1 MGHYKVF
8 FKPAVNKIGNT
19 KIGVN
24 FMAGI
29 NGLGST
35 NAYCFTLR
43 ASGNQKRIEDRLN
56 SNQNDKLGGVKAN
69 PTRTPLDIESWEY
82 IILKD
87 KEPLENLVIH
97 EKKNRTN
104 QRQQQNR
111 NIDKRHRGR

>member
-1 MGHYKVF
+1 
-8 FKPAVNKIGNT
+8 
-19 KIGVN
+19 
-24 FMAGI
+24 MAGI
-29 NGLGST
+29 NVLGST

-87 KEPLENLVIH
+87 KEPLEKVLCADI
-97 EKKNRTN
+97 EPLE
-104 QRQQQNR
+104 QEALCAD
-111 NIDKRHRGR
+111 IDEI